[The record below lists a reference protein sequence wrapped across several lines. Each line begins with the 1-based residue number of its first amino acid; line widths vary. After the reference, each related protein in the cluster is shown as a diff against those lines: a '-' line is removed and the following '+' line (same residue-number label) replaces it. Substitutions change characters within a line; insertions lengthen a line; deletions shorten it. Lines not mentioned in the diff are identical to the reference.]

1 MKLQNGDM
9 PNVSEAIDLGTV
21 PEGVA
26 PKVLGSNP
34 ANPKT
39 EDFARF
45 LDQYSGTKLPP
56 HRRVLMAIQHYREQG
71 VIDMADKETV
81 YQAEIIGLGTLIF
94 QVDYKGWGVDWA
106 VLDANGNVVKG

>member
-9 PNVSEAIDLGTV
+9 TNVSEAIDLGTV

-45 LDQYSGTKLPP
+45 LDRYSGTKIPP
-56 HRRVLMAIQHYREQG
+56 HRRALMAIAHYRDG
-71 VIDMADKETV
+71 GIDVLDPETS
-81 YQAEIIGLGTLIF
+81 YRCEIPGLGSLVFGGDKLGFGT
-94 QVDYKGWGVDWA
+94 DWA
-106 VLDANGNVVKG
+106 VLGKNGEVVEA